1 MHDENLLTVSFII
14 FIAITLSLLL
24 KRIGIS
30 AIIGY
35 ILTGVVA
42 KAIFGLTGSAE
53 LTAIAEFGVVFLMF
67 MLGLEFSLE
76 KLNSMKK
83 EVLGLGGLQVLISG
97 LLFSSVLHH
106 LLDFD
111 IKIAIA
117 IGFTLSLSST
127 TIILK
132 ILHETGKIGR
142 NHGRNS
148 IGILLMQDI
157 AVVPILILVSILA
170 DSSKNLNELLLQTG
184 LNSAGGIV
192 VIYFFGKYGV
202 SYFLKHVSGAKSN
215 ELFMMSVL
223 LIVLTSASIAHFFDV
238 PYSLGAFIAGI
249 IISES
254 AFKHQIEA
262 DLIPFRDLLLGVFFV
277 SIGILIDI
285 NYFFNNILTILLF
298 TIAIMSSKTL
308 IIFYLSKA
316 FKYSSRTAIK
326 TAILLSQVGEF
337 SFVIFAHAKTIHLIS
352 EEIAQTFIAVA
363 ALSMIITPF
372 LAKYLAEISYRF
384 TKNVDSELIEKSSG
398 YKNHVV
404 VIGFGNTGKAVIR
417 GLTNSGVKYISVER
431 QRDLVYDAQ
440 ARGYNVIF
448 GSAMQKNMLETL
460 KLKDASAVIV
470 TIDREEELLTICEII
485 RFNYPRV
492 NLVARTKNNRE
503 YKLIR
508 AAGVYSLVDES
519 EEVGKKLVEMAL
531 ACKIDS

>member
-1 MHDENLLTVSFII
+1 MHDEHLMTVSFII
-14 FIAITLSLLL
+14 FFAIILNLLL

-30 AIIGY
+30 SIIGY
-35 ILTGVVA
+35 ILTGVFA
-42 KAIFGLTGSAE
+42 KAIFGLTGSTE

-76 KLNSMKK
+76 KLNAMRK
-83 EVLGLGGLQVLISG
+83 EVLGLGGLQILISG

-106 LLDFD
+106 LLEFD
-111 IKIAIA
+111 IKISIA

-157 AVVPILILVSILA
+157 AVVPILIMVSILA
-170 DSSKNLNELLLQTG
+170 DSSKNLGELLWQTG
-184 LNSAGGIV
+184 LNSAGGIIA
-192 VIYFFGKYGV
+192 IYFFGKYGV

-215 ELFMMSVL
+215 ELFMSAVL
-223 LIVLTSASIAHFFDV
+223 LIVLASASIAHFFEV

-285 NYFFNNILTILLF
+285 NFLFNNIVMILSLTL
-298 TIAIMSSKTL
+298 AIMGSKTL
-308 IIFYLSKA
+308 IIFYLSKTL
-316 FKYSSRTAIK
+316 KYSSRTAIK

-337 SFVIFAHAKTIHLIS
+337 SFVIFAHAKTINLIT
-352 EEIAQTFIAVA
+352 EDVAQTFIAVA

-372 LAKYLAEISYRF
+372 LAKYIAEISYKF
-384 TKNVDSELIEKSSG
+384 TKSKDTELIEKSLG
-398 YKNHVV
+398 FKNHVV

-417 GLTNSGVKYISVER
+417 SLAQGGIEYISVEH

-448 GSAMQKNMLETL
+448 GSAMQKNILETL

-492 NLVARTKNNRE
+492 NLVARTRNNRE
-503 YKLIR
+503 YRLIK

-531 ACKIDS
+531 TCKLSS